1 MKKRIISIALALTL
15 LLSIGSH
22 VTAQESSDSTP
33 METTSSVL
41 TAQQVEDDNDTTAMD
56 TTDLVPYR
64 DGDVPAVSTVV
75 DSITPPV
82 SALVLCMLELDL
94 DYDQKDESF
103 YWNGLYYMLSLY
115 GQMDSRADLT
125 DDTLILPAEAV
136 ADYAAALYA
145 DFSGLPTLPEELV
158 DRISCENGNYYL
170 ARGDAG
176 QLTTLISSTDT
187 QSSGNLLVSG
197 SLISSA
203 SGDTVCTFLVELQPN
218 DSMFGY
224 AICDALVK

>member
-1 MKKRIISIALALTL
+1 MKKQMLSIALTLTL

-41 TAQQVEDDNDTTAMD
+41 TTSVVDDMNIETAD
-56 TTDLVPYR
+56 VGDLMLYR
-64 DGDVPAVSTVV
+64 DGDVPAGSSIL

-94 DYDQKDESF
+94 EYNQKDDIF

-115 GQMDSRADLT
+115 GQMDSRAEFT

-136 ADYAAALYA
+136 ADYAAALFA
-145 DFSGLPTLPEELV
+145 DFSGLPALPDQLSQ
-158 DRISCENGNYYL
+158 RITYSDGDYYL

-176 QLTTLISSTDT
+176 QLTTVISTADT
-187 QSSGNLLVSG
+187 QADGDLLVNG
-197 SLISSA
+197 SLVSSA
-203 SGDTVCTFLVELQPN
+203 TGDTVCSFVVELQPN